1 MGYNRPP
8 ANDPVSRM
16 ARITVE
22 DCLEQIDNRF
32 DLVLVA
38 ARRARALK
46 LGRPALL
53 SWDDDKATVLALR
66 EIAAGKVD
74 REILDQPL
82 MPPSE
87 EDQQGVEEIHRL
99 AAEMK
104 VDDLSAAQDDE
115 DDFDED
121 DFDEELEAAAA
132 ESGDAPAD
140 AAAAPEAAEA
150 AQEPDAP
157 DG

>member
-1 MGYNRPP
+1 
-8 ANDPVSRM
+8 M

-46 LGRPALL
+46 LGAAALL
-53 SWDDDKATVLALR
+53 PWDDDKSTVLALR
-66 EIAAGKVD
+66 EVAAGKVGRD
-74 REILDQPL
+74 ILAQPL

-87 EDQQGVEEIHRL
+87 EDQQDVEEIHRL

-104 VDDLSAAQDDE
+104 VDDLSAAQDDD
-115 DDFDED
+115 DDFDE
-121 DFDEELEAAAA
+121 DFDEELEAAAGEA
-132 ESGDAPAD
+132 DAPE
-140 AAAAPEAAEA
+140 AAAPESPEA
-150 AQEPDAP
+150 AAREPDAP

>member
-1 MGYNRPP
+1 
-8 ANDPVSRM
+8 M

-46 LGRPALL
+46 LGSPAIL
-53 SWDDDKATVLALR
+53 SWDDDKSTVLALR
-66 EIAAGKVD
+66 EIAAGKVT
-74 REILDQPL
+74 RAILDQPL

-87 EDQQGVEEIHRL
+87 EDQQGAEEIHRL

-104 VDDLSAAQDDE
+104 VEDLSAAQDED
-115 DDFDED
+115 DDFDD
-121 DFDEELEAAAA
+121 DFDDELEAAA
-132 ESGDAPAD
+132 EETDAPA
-140 AAAAPEAAEA
+140 AEAAAPEAPAG

-157 DG
+157 NG

>member
-1 MGYNRPP
+1 MGYNSAP
-8 ANDPVSRM
+8 ATTLFPRM

-46 LGRPALL
+46 LGRPALVN
-53 SWDDDKATVLALR
+53 WDDDKSTVVALR
-66 EIAAGKVD
+66 EIADGKVSRD
-74 REILDQPL
+74 VLDQPL
-82 MPPSE
+82 LPPSE
-87 EDQQGVEEIHRL
+87 EEQQGVEEIHRL

-104 VDDLSAAQDDE
+104 VEDLSAAQDD
-115 DDFDED
+115 DD
-121 DFDEELEAAAA
+121 DFDEEFEDELEAADAEPDAA
-132 ESGDAPAD
+132 EP
-140 AAAAPEAAEA
+140 
-150 AQEPDAP
+150 AQEPAAP

>member
-1 MGYNRPP
+1 
-8 ANDPVSRM
+8 M

-46 LGRPALL
+46 LGAAALL
-53 SWDDDKATVLALR
+53 PWDDDKSTVLALR
-66 EIAAGKVD
+66 EVAAGKVNRD
-74 REILDQPL
+74 ILDQPI

-87 EDQQGVEEIHRL
+87 EDQQDVEEIHRL

-115 DDFDED
+115 DDFED
-121 DFDEELEAAAA
+121 DFDDELEAAAG
-132 ESGDAPAD
+132 EPEAP
-140 AAAAPEAAEA
+140 AAAAPEPPAAG
-150 AQEPDAP
+150 EPDAP
-157 DG
+157 NG